1 MKTELI
7 ERINSYLNKY
17 QSFNPQPAN
26 DKDIKQAEVMLN
38 VVFDSDYKQFIK
50 NLWRML
56 CWGGYLWNQKF
67 K

>member
-1 MKTELI
+1 MKTDLI

-38 VVFDSDYKQFIK
+38 VVFDSDYKQFLNSAALFFAIYFYI
-50 NLWRML
+50 LT
-56 CWGGYLWNQKF
+56 
-67 K
+67 

>member
-38 VVFDSDYKQFIK
+38 VVFASST
-50 NLWRML
+50 
-56 CWGGYLWNQKF
+56 
-67 K
+67 

>member
-1 MKTELI
+1 MKTDLI

-38 VVFDSDYKQFIK
+38 VVFDSDYKQFETSAKVRKKK
-50 NLWRML
+50 NKVNIT
-56 CWGGYLWNQKF
+56 Y
-67 K
+67 